1 MIKISYD
8 LICIDVN
15 DKKTDLFEGQFV
27 IPNGISYNSYI
38 VSDKKTVVISTAD
51 ERFSE
56 EWIKE
61 VKSAL
66 GDKIP
71 DYLVILHMEPDHSA
85 SISDFLKI
93 YPKTEIV
100 GNSKI
105 FVMLEEFFGAGFAK
119 NRVEIKDGDEL
130 SLGRHVLKFI
140 FAPMVH
146 WPEVMVAYDMYDKT
160 LYSADGFGKFGALD
174 CKEDWDNEARRYYF
188 GIVGKFGAQ
197 VQSLLKK
204 LTPFELKRIC
214 PLHGPVL
221 ENDLGRYIRLY
232 DRWSSYLPEKDGV
245 MIAYTSIYGHT
256 KQAALELVNKLKEY
270 GVNDVVVYD
279 LARADRYECI
289 AQAFSYS
296 TLVLATTT
304 YNGTLFPAMR
314 EFLDCL
320 TERNYRNRNVGFI
333 ENGSWA
339 PVAAAAMAERLS
351 KCKDLT
357 LCKNTVKI
365 RSALNEESVLQLGVL
380 ADELAK
386 NVTGTK

>member
-1 MIKISYD
+1 M
-8 LICIDVN
+8 
-15 DKKTDLFEGQFV
+15 
-27 IPNGISYNSYI
+27 
-38 VSDKKTVVISTAD
+38 
-51 ERFSE
+51 
-56 EWIKE
+56 
-61 VKSAL
+61 
-66 GDKIP
+66 
-71 DYLVILHMEPDHSA
+71 
-85 SISDFLKI
+85 
-93 YPKTEIV
+93 
-100 GNSKI
+100 
-105 FVMLEEFFGAGFAK
+105 
-119 NRVEIKDGDEL
+119 
-130 SLGRHVLKFI
+130 
-140 FAPMVH
+140 
-146 WPEVMVAYDMYDKT
+146 
-160 LYSADGFGKFGALD
+160 D

-204 LTPFELKRIC
+204 LTPYELKRIC

-339 PVAAAAMAERLS
+339 PVAVAAMAERLS

-386 NVTGTK
+386 HVTGTK

>member
-1 MIKISYD
+1 MIKISDD

-204 LTPFELKRIC
+204 LTPYELKRIC

-256 KQAALELVNKLKEY
+256 KQAALELVNKLKKY

-386 NVTGTK
+386 HVTGTK

>member
-1 MIKISYD
+1 
-8 LICIDVN
+8 
-15 DKKTDLFEGQFV
+15 
-27 IPNGISYNSYI
+27 
-38 VSDKKTVVISTAD
+38 
-51 ERFSE
+51 
-56 EWIKE
+56 
-61 VKSAL
+61 
-66 GDKIP
+66 
-71 DYLVILHMEPDHSA
+71 MEPDHSA

-204 LTPFELKRIC
+204 LTPYELKRIC

-339 PVAAAAMAERLS
+339 PVAVAAMAERLS

-386 NVTGTK
+386 HVTGTK

>member
-1 MIKISYD
+1 M
-8 LICIDVN
+8 
-15 DKKTDLFEGQFV
+15 LFR
-27 IPNGISYNSYI
+27 S
-38 VSDKKTVVISTAD
+38 
-51 ERFSE
+51 
-56 EWIKE
+56 
-61 VKSAL
+61 
-66 GDKIP
+66 
-71 DYLVILHMEPDHSA
+71 
-85 SISDFLKI
+85 
-93 YPKTEIV
+93 V

-204 LTPFELKRIC
+204 LTPYELKRIC

-351 KCKDLT
+351 KCKNLT

-365 RSALNEESVLQLGVL
+365 RSALNEESVLQLGIL

-386 NVTGTK
+386 HVTGTK